1 MVLSSIR
8 KINSANLFAFKG
20 EFLMSILDS
29 FNLEKRFV
37 KIQLVANFALTL
49 NESSSLKKLA
59 TSIFDVIPSAS

>member
-1 MVLSSIR
+1 
-8 KINSANLFAFKG
+8 
-20 EFLMSILDS
+20 MSILDS